1 MIRSF
6 INNNSLLRCQIQ
18 ISITKPEKSEE
29 NTTDVNKS
37 ARKMVKIGKDAL

>member
-18 ISITKPEKSEE
+18 VSITKPEKSEE
-29 NTTDVNKS
+29 NTTKTQIK
-37 ARKMVKIGKDAL
+37 AQVKW